1 MSTGISY
8 KKTEAPPG
16 EGAVFDIFTKW
27 YRRYLFEEE
36 SVLLLVLLTIAV
48 ALLMT
53 IGDILTPVLAALVL
67 AFLMEGIS
75 TRLQRHGAPAWLGVS
90 VAYVVFVG
98 AFFAIILGLLPLV
111 WRQLASLVTQMPGM
125 LEQARQLVSVLPDR
139 YPEFI
144 SAVQI
149 DELVALAAAEFA
161 TLGQAI
167 LTLSV
172 SSIPG
177 LFVVLVYL
185 ILIPLLVFF
194 FLKDKEQL
202 LGWCGGFLPRE
213 RPLLRRIWSEMN
225 LQFANYARG
234 KVVEII
240 IIGAVSYAAFAVM
253 GLNYAALLG
262 LAVGLSV
269 IIPYVGAILVTLPVV
284 MVGFFQWGMSTE
296 FFYLCAVYLVIQ
308 VLDGNVL
315 VPLLFSEAVNLHPVA
330 IIMAILFFGGIWGL
344 WGVFFAI
351 PLATM
356 IKAIINAWPTAV
368 PEKPEAPTQ
377 TAME

>member
-1 MSTGISY
+1 ML
-8 KKTEAPPG
+8 
-16 EGAVFDIFTKW
+16 DIFNKW

-36 SVLLLVLLTIAV
+36 SVLLLVLLAV
-48 ALLMT
+48 AVLLLMT
-53 IGDILTPVLAALVL
+53 IGDILAPVLAALVL

-125 LEQARQLVSVLPDR
+125 LEQARQLVSILPDR

-144 SAVQI
+144 SAVHI
-149 DELVALAAAEFA
+149 DDLVALAAAEFA
-161 TLGQAI
+161 ALGQTI

-202 LGWCGGFLPRE
+202 LGWFGGFLPRE

-240 IIGAVSYAAFAVM
+240 IIGAVSYLAFAVM
-253 GLNYAALLG
+253 GLNYAALLA

-284 MVGFFQWGMSTE
+284 MVGFFQWGMGTE
-296 FFYLCAVYLVIQ
+296 FFYLCAVYLIIQ

-330 IIMAILFFGGIWGL
+330 IILAILFFGGTWGL

-351 PLATM
+351 PLATL
-356 IKAIINAWPTAV
+356 IKAIINAWPTAE
-368 PEKPEAPTQ
+368 PGKHEAPTQ
-377 TAME
+377 LAME

>member
-1 MSTGISY
+1 ML
-8 KKTEAPPG
+8 
-16 EGAVFDIFTKW
+16 DIFNKW

-36 SVLLLVLLTIAV
+36 PVLLLVLLAV
-48 ALLMT
+48 GVLLLMT

-67 AFLMEGIS
+67 AFLMQGIS
-75 TRLQRHGAPAWLGVS
+75 TRLQRHGAPAWLGVT

-98 AFFAIILGLLPLV
+98 AFFAIIFGLLPLV

-125 LEQARQLVSVLPDR
+125 LEQARQLVSILPDR

-144 SAVQI
+144 SALQI
-149 DELVALAAAEFA
+149 DELLALATAEFA
-161 TLGQAI
+161 ALGQTV

-202 LGWCGGFLPRE
+202 LGWCGGFLPWE
-213 RPLLRRIWSEMN
+213 RPLLRRIWGEMN

-240 IIGAVSYAAFAVM
+240 IIGAVSYAAFALM

-284 MVGFFQWGMSTE
+284 MVGFFQWGMGTE
-296 FFYLCAVYLVIQ
+296 FFYLCAVYLIIQ

-330 IIMAILFFGGIWGL
+330 IILAILFFGGIWGL

-351 PLATM
+351 PLATL

-368 PEKPEAPTQ
+368 PEKHEAPTQ
-377 TAME
+377 LAME